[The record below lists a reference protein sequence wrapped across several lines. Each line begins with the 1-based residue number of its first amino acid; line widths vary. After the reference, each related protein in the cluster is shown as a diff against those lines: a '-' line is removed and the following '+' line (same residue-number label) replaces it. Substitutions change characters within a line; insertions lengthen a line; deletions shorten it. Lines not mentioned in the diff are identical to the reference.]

1 MVAWLRRLV
10 SGVPRR
16 TAAHISLQITDMS
29 GRVQC
34 GSRIVRR
41 IFNLY
46 FNVFR
51 CLPCTHTMASS
62 VRAAKLSDSTLT
74 SKTSVLLVFTR
85 ARVAQRRKGHDE
97 SREQRA
103 RSSTRSWSGEEAG
116 ESSPT
121 SPRSPRT
128 LVVSAEQ
135 LRVSEN
141 VKRHKKSTKTRQNPV
156 VAHSW
161 TRGNEKG

>member
-1 MVAWLRRLV
+1 MYCHIHTVLSCHYLTLELASDTKTPPCQRTCDLPFACPQHWFSSILFSFGLEPLKIVRFLQFPDPTSFLYWLHRLV

-51 CLPCTHTMASS
+51 CLPCTHTMAAS
-62 VRAAKLSDSTLT
+62 VHAAKLSDNTLT
-74 SKTSVLLVFTR
+74 HCKQNRGFIGLHTCESCPTKER
-85 ARVAQRRKGHDE
+85 A
-97 SREQRA
+97 
-103 RSSTRSWSGEEAG
+103 
-116 ESSPT
+116 
-121 SPRSPRT
+121 
-128 LVVSAEQ
+128 
-135 LRVSEN
+135 
-141 VKRHKKSTKTRQNPV
+141 
-156 VAHSW
+156 
-161 TRGNEKG
+161 